1 MKGEPLE
8 VSACYLSF
16 LPEAANLRIMT
27 LVNEATGERQRKA
40 IRNFCANYTVNV
52 SQPGSYHFQVSTG
65 EYGDILSESFNVT
78 VQGMYTFNLVP

>member
-16 LPEAANLRIMT
+16 LPEAANLTTMT
-27 LVNEATGERQRKA
+27 LINEATGKRQIETVRS
-40 IRNFCANYTVNV
+40 NFCANFTVNV
-52 SQPGSYHFQVSTG
+52 SQSGSYHFQVTG

-78 VQGMYTFNLVP
+78 LQGMYTFNLVP